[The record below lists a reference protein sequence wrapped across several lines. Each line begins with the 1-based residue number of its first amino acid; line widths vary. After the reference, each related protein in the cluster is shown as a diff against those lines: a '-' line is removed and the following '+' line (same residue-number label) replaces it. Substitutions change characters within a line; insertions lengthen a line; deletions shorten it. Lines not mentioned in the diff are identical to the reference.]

1 MTRYGLH
8 IVGTPTGKFY
18 FVGNVPMALGFVGK
32 DGDAVSDE
40 YIRDQLMLPSAYRSI
55 KTRVWDTF
63 EAAREAA
70 EAIGIRVS
78 N

>member
-1 MTRYGLH
+1 MNYGLH

-18 FVGNVPMALGFVGK
+18 FVGNVPYALGFVAK
-32 DGDAVSDE
+32 DGSPITDE
-40 YIRDQLMLPSAYRSI
+40 YVRDQLMLPSAYRSI
-55 KTRVWDTF
+55 TSRVWDTF

-70 EAIGIRVS
+70 AELGVRVS